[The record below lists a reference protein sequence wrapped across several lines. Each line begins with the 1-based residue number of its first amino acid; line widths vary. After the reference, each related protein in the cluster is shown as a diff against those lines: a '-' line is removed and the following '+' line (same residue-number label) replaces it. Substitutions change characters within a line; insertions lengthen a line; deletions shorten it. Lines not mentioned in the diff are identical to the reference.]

1 VSEPLAIGLAA
12 LLTAAIMATNLWAVV
27 RDRRDVERVTKPAA
41 MIALLAVAALAGASD
56 TASGRWL
63 LAALVFGLIGDVM
76 LLGASSKRFVAG
88 LTAFLVGHL
97 FFVASF
103 VTAGMERPGWGW
115 FGLAVLSASLAVGRG
130 ILPGARAAG
139 GAPLTIAVAAYM
151 LVIGAMAVSGWATG
165 LLLVGLG
172 VSLFVVSD
180 TVLAL
185 SLRRTPILDSA
196 RDDADLPRC
205 AGPDRRRPAGLTHL
219 LRYPDPV
226 TTVLLLT

>member
-1 VSEPLAIGLAA
+1 MSEPLAIGLAA

-139 GAPLTIAVAAYM
+139 GAP
-151 LVIGAMAVSGWATG
+151 
-165 LLLVGLG
+165 
-172 VSLFVVSD
+172 
-180 TVLAL
+180 
-185 SLRRTPILDSA
+185 
-196 RDDADLPRC
+196 
-205 AGPDRRRPAGLTHL
+205 
-219 LRYPDPV
+219 
-226 TTVLLLT
+226 

>member
-1 VSEPLAIGLAA
+1 
-12 LLTAAIMATNLWAVV
+12 
-27 RDRRDVERVTKPAA
+27 
-41 MIALLAVAALAGASD
+41 
-56 TASGRWL
+56 
-63 LAALVFGLIGDVM
+63 M
-76 LLGASSKRFVAG
+76 LFRS
-88 LTAFLVGHL
+88 
-97 FFVASF
+97 
-103 VTAGMERPGWGW
+103 ERPGWGW

-185 SLRRTPILDSA
+185 GRFVE
-196 RDDADLPRC
+196 PRSWT
-205 AGPDRRRPAGLTHL
+205 RPVTMLTYHGAQALIVAGLL
-219 LRYPDPV
+219 A
-226 TTVLLLT
+226 

>member
-1 VSEPLAIGLAA
+1 MSEPLAIGLAA

-56 TASGRWL
+56 TASGPWL

-185 SLRRTPILDSA
+185 GRFVE
-196 RDDADLPRC
+196 PRSWT
-205 AGPDRRRPAGLTHL
+205 RPVTMLTYHGAQALIVAGLL
-219 LRYPDPV
+219 A
-226 TTVLLLT
+226 

>member
-1 VSEPLAIGLAA
+1 MSASPGIGLAA

-27 RDRRDVERVTKPAA
+27 RDRRDVERITKPTA
-41 MIALLAVAALAGASD
+41 MLALLAVAALAGAGD

-88 LTAFLVGHL
+88 LSAFLVGHL

-103 VTAGMERPGWGW
+103 ATAGMERPGWGW

-139 GAPLTIAVAAYM
+139 GPTLTIAVAAYM
-151 LVIGAMAVSGWATG
+151 LVIGAMAVTGWATG

-185 SLRRTPILDSA
+185 GRFVE
-196 RDDADLPRC
+196 PRSWT
-205 AGPDRRRPAGLTHL
+205 R
-219 LRYPDPV
+219 PV
-226 TTVLLLT
+226 TMLTYHGAQALIVVGLLA

>member
-1 VSEPLAIGLAA
+1 MSEPLAIGLAA

-63 LAALVFGLIGDVM
+63 LAALVFGLVGDVM

-139 GAPLTIAVAAYM
+139 GA
-151 LVIGAMAVSGWATG
+151 
-165 LLLVGLG
+165 
-172 VSLFVVSD
+172 
-180 TVLAL
+180 
-185 SLRRTPILDSA
+185 A